1 MVIERIFRARKI
13 FVLVSIAT
21 LLLIIPFSLSVG
33 AYNVTYLDVLKHLFG
48 GSSLSPDATGILLI
62 RLRRV
67 LAGILIGF
75 VLGASGT
82 AMQAVL
88 RNPMASPFTLGISNA
103 AALGVAIALLTGFG
117 GSVRGQVLSYSNPY
131 TIPIFAFA
139 FALIQTA
146 IVLLLA
152 YKAGLSE
159 RALVL
164 AAIAMNFFYQA
175 LLSLIQYLK
184 LNELQVALIVFWSFG
199 DVGRVGWEELKI
211 LFISAFALSI
221 YFIARSLDF
230 DLMSLGDD
238 VAYASGV
245 NARRVRLETSVVA
258 ALGASIVT
266 AFSGVIAFLCLVSP
280 HIARLVVGNSHRY
293 LIPQSMLVAAMLL
306 VVADAIGRFVLS
318 PVTLP
323 VGITLSLIGSPLLIY
338 LLLRR

>member
-1 MVIERIFRARKI
+1 
-13 FVLVSIAT
+13 
-21 LLLIIPFSLSVG
+21 
-33 AYNVTYLDVLKHLFG
+33 
-48 GSSLSPDATGILLI
+48 
-62 RLRRV
+62 
-67 LAGILIGF
+67 
-75 VLGASGT
+75 
-82 AMQAVL
+82 
-88 RNPMASPFTLGISNA
+88 
-103 AALGVAIALLTGFG
+103 
-117 GSVRGQVLSYSNPY
+117 SNPY
-131 TIPIFAFA
+131 IIPIFAFV

-184 LNELQVALIVFWSFG
+184 LNELQIALIVFWSFG

-245 NARRVRLETSVVA
+245 NAKRVRLETSVVA

-293 LIPQSMLVAAMLL
+293 LVPQSMLVAAILL
-306 VVADAIGRFVLS
+306 VAADSIGRFILS

>member
-13 FVLVSIAT
+13 FILISIAI

-33 AYNVTYLDVLKHLFG
+33 AYNVTYLDVLKALFWG
-48 GSSLSPDATGILLI
+48 NSLSPDTTSVLLI

-67 LAGILIGF
+67 LAGILIGS

-82 AMQAVL
+82 AMQSVL

-103 AALGVAIALLTGFG
+103 AALGVAVALLTGFG
-117 GSVRGQVLSYSNPY
+117 GSVRGVIISYSNPY
-131 TIPIFAFA
+131 IIPIFAFV

-184 LNELQVALIVFWSFG
+184 LNELQIALIVFWSFG

-245 NARRVRLETSVVA
+245 NAKRVRLETSVVA

-293 LIPQSMLVAAMLL
+293 LVPQSMLVAAILL
-306 VVADAIGRFVLS
+306 VAADSIGRFILS

>member
-1 MVIERIFRARKI
+1 MIIERIFRARKAFI
-13 FVLVSIAT
+13 LASVAI
-21 LLLIIPFSLSVG
+21 LLLTIPFSLSVG
-33 AYNVTYLDVLKHLFG
+33 AHNVTYLDVLKLLFQG
-48 GSSLSPDATGILLI
+48 NSLPPDLTSIFLI

-75 VLGASGT
+75 ILGASGT
-82 AMQAVL
+82 AMQSVL
-88 RNPMASPFTLGISNA
+88 RNPMASPFTLGISSA
-103 AALGVAIALLTGFG
+103 AALGVAIALLTGSG
-117 GSVRGQVLSYSNPY
+117 GSVRGWILSYSNPY
-131 TIPIFAFA
+131 IIPIFAFT

-184 LNELQVALIVFWSFG
+184 LNELQIALIVFWSFG
-199 DVGRVGWEELKI
+199 DVGRVGWEELKM
-211 LFISAFALSI
+211 LFISAFVLSI
-221 YFIARSLDF
+221 YFIVRSLDF

-245 NARRVRLETSVVA
+245 NAKRIRLETSVVA

-293 LIPQSMLVAAMLL
+293 LIPQSMLVAAILL
-306 VVADAIGRFVLS
+306 VVADAVGRFVLS

-323 VGITLSLIGSPLLIY
+323 IGITLSLIGSPLLIY